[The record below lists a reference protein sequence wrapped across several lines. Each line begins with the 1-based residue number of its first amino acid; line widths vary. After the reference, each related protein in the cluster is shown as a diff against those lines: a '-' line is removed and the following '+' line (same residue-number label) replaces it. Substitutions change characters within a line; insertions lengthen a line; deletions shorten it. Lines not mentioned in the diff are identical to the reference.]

1 MNFELLSSDKNN
13 FKFNEIT
20 SMSGVKPY
28 VLRFWE
34 SEFDQIC
41 PRITDDGQKTYSRQ
55 DLDYINRIK
64 VLLFE
69 EKLSIPEA
77 KKRLDS
83 ETQIHT
89 EVLVDEETL
98 IVEQPNGVATHKS
111 SLDLMRNALELD
123 FSRHKE
129 VISQKQFN
137 DEDVL
142 NLVQAK
148 KKLSSVLTK
157 INGIVKEKNW

>member
-1 MNFELLSSDKNN
+1 MNFELLSSNKNN
-13 FKFNEIT
+13 YKFNEIT
-20 SMSGVKPY
+20 SISGVKPY

-41 PRITDDGQKTYSRQ
+41 PTITEDGQKTYSRQ
-55 DLDYINRIK
+55 DLDNINRIK
-64 VLLFE
+64 ALLFG

-83 ETQIHT
+83 EIQKHVEAIIKDEIHSSEQI
-89 EVLVDEETL
+89 
-98 IVEQPNGVATHKS
+98 NGVATHKS

-123 FSRHKE
+123 FSRQKE

-137 DEDVL
+137 DDDVL

-148 KKLSSVLTK
+148 KKLSSVLSR